1 MRRCTELDSGVS
13 AVSVGSG
20 WAKFVA
26 DQRLLPGALL
36 TFEVADS
43 RCLVAALH
51 GCSATV
57 DHQTLQLER
66 AVEANS
72 ANDRKTLVHPPVVPG
87 DHVNPS
93 EGVVTEAENES
104 RPQFQK
110 TLRKTH
116 LKSNDAGRLVSS

>member
-1 MRRCTELDSGVS
+1 M
-13 AVSVGSG
+13 SVGSG

-26 DQRLLPGALL
+26 DQRLVPGALL
-36 TFEVADS
+36 TFEVVDS
-43 RCLVAALH
+43 RCLVVALH

-57 DHQTLQLER
+57 DYQTLQQQR
-66 AVEANS
+66 AHAANS
-72 ANDRKTLVHPPVVPG
+72 TNDYKTLEHPPVVNS
-87 DHVNPS
+87 DHLNPS
-93 EGVVTEAENES
+93 EGVVTEVENES